1 MLSNG
6 RVEDHGEVPQVI
18 ATYLSKSRI
27 DGDSL
32 WLRPDT
38 LPIELAGFK
47 RVAITVDGSASHM
60 ILRCN
65 LQLVMQDGCPPTFL
79 AADILEPSGAAI
91 MQALPNPEPFLP
103 SAIGQHEVYL
113 QIELPPLIPDWVL
126 SGSDLVNASTYDLIE
141 RVVAFDIMTSPTPGR
156 TFPHSPDHGLIVPRS
171 FCRIPPANKGCHK
184 SEVTNTS
191 FGSDPA
197 HPFQISR

>member
-1 MLSNG
+1 MPAVRTLCSRALMLSNG

-18 ATYLSKSRI
+18 ATDSSKSRI

-65 LQLVMQDGCPPTFL
+65 LQLDNARRMPT
-79 AADILEPSGAAI
+79 
-91 MQALPNPEPFLP
+91 
-103 SAIGQHEVYL
+103 YL
-113 QIELPPLIPDWVL
+113 
-126 SGSDLVNASTYDLIE
+126 
-141 RVVAFDIMTSPTPGR
+141 
-156 TFPHSPDHGLIVPRS
+156 
-171 FCRIPPANKGCHK
+171 
-184 SEVTNTS
+184 
-191 FGSDPA
+191 FGSRHIGTIWCCDHA
-197 HPFQISR
+197 GIT